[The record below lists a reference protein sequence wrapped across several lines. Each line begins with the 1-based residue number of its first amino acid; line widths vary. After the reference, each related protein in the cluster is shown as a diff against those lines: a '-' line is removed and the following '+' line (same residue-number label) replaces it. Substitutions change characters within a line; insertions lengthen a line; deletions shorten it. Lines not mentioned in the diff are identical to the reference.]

1 MNGVGVSPGIAIGK
15 ALVLIEENVSFE
27 QTSSRSPGEELECL
41 QVSLASVRKQ
51 LEKIKEKAALELG
64 DKAQILD
71 AQILVTQDEELLEA
85 VRGHIERGM
94 TAEAA
99 LETGVEFYVKILEG
113 LDDEYMRERAADLRD
128 VGGRLIRHLLGI
140 EQQDLSALTEDYI
153 IVARDLTPSDTA
165 SMNKTRVLGI
175 VTDIGGRTSHSAIM
189 ARSLEIPAIVG
200 TKEGTSR
207 IKTGDLLILDVQEG
221 EVIIEPDF
229 HQVDFYEKKRAE
241 MENEKKRL
249 LKLKNQPS
257 ISVDGHQVELAANIG
272 TPKDCTSALHN
283 GAEGI
288 GLFRTEFLYLNRD
301 NLPTEEE
308 QFAAYKAVLEAMAPK
323 PVVIRTLDVGGD
335 KELSYLN
342 LPPESNPFLGY
353 RAIRVCLKQTDIFQT
368 QLRALLKASAYGNL
382 KIMFPMISSLDE
394 VRQAKTWLEKIKAE
408 LITEGAKVS
417 EKIEVGIMIEIPA
430 AALISDVLAK
440 EVDFFSIGTNDL
452 IQYTTAVDRMN
463 EGIAYLY
470 TPFHPAVLRLI
481 QMVIEN
487 GHQAGIWVGMCGEA
501 AGDPDLIPLFLGMG
515 LDEFSMSAISLLP
528 ARELIGRLNKAEL
541 KKKVPEILQLGT
553 AQEVKEKLL
562 SIGRRLECYI

>member
-1 MNGVGVSPGIAIGK
+1 MRGIGVSPGIAIGK
-15 ALVLIEENVSFE
+15 ALVLKEENVSIE
-27 QTSSRSPGEELECL
+27 QKSTSSQAEELERL
-41 QVSLASVRKQ
+41 QASLASVRKQ
-51 LEKIKEKAALELG
+51 LEKIKKRAALELG

-71 AQILVTQDEELLEA
+71 AQILVTQDEELVGA
-85 VRGHIERGM
+85 VRGNIEGGM

-99 LETGVEFYVKILEG
+99 LETGVEFYAKILEG
-113 LDDEYMRERAADLRD
+113 MDNEYMRERAADLRD

-140 EQQDLSALTEDYI
+140 EQQDLSALTEDCI

-165 SMNKTRVLGI
+165 SMNKVHVLGF
-175 VTDIGGRTSHSAIM
+175 VTNIGGRTSHSAIM

-200 TKEGTSR
+200 TKDGTSR
-207 IKTGDLLILDVQEG
+207 IKTGDLLILDVKEG
-221 EVIIEPDF
+221 EVIIEPDPQ
-229 HQVDFYEKKRAE
+229 QVDLYEKRRAA
-241 MENEKKRL
+241 MEKEKERL
-249 LKLKNQPS
+249 LKLKTQPS
-257 ISVDGHQVELAANIG
+257 ISADGHQVELAANIG
-272 TPKDCTSALHN
+272 TPKDCEGALHN

-308 QFAAYKAVLEAMAPK
+308 QFAAFKSVLKAMAPQ

-342 LPPESNPFLGY
+342 LPRENNPFLGY
-353 RAIRVCLKQTDIFQT
+353 RAIRVCLKQTDIFRT

-394 VRQAKTWLEKIKAE
+394 VRQAKALFVEVKAE
-408 LITEGAKVS
+408 LIQEGVTVS
-417 EKIEVGIMIEIPA
+417 AKIEVGIMIEIPA

-452 IQYTTAVDRMN
+452 IQYTTAVDRTN
-463 EGIAYLY
+463 EGIAHLY

-528 ARELIGRLNKAEL
+528 ARELIGRLNLEEL
-541 KKKVPEILQLGT
+541 KNKVPEILQSGT
-553 AQEVKEKLL
+553 AQEVEKKLKVL
-562 SIGRRLECYI
+562 AP

>member
-1 MNGVGVSPGIAIGK
+1 MQGVGVSPGIAIGK
-15 ALVLIEENVSFE
+15 ALVLKEENVSIE
-27 QTSSRSPGEELECL
+27 QKSKRLPGEELERL
-41 QVSLASVRKQ
+41 QASLTSVRQK
-51 LEKIKEKAALELG
+51 LEEIKEKASTELG

-71 AQILVTQDEELLEA
+71 AQILVTQDEELLGA
-85 VRGHIERGM
+85 VRGNIEGGM

-99 LETGVEFYVKILEG
+99 LETGVEFYAKILEG
-113 LDDEYMRERAADLRD
+113 MDNEYMRERAADLRD

-165 SMNKTRVLGI
+165 SMNKAHVLGF

-200 TKEGTSR
+200 TKDGTSL
-207 IKTGDLLILDVQEG
+207 IKSGDLLILDVEAG
-221 EVIIEPDF
+221 EVITNPDSQ
-229 HQVDFYEKKRAE
+229 QVALYEKRRTV
-241 MENEKKRL
+241 MEEEKKRL
-249 LKLKNQPS
+249 LKLKTQPS
-257 ISVDGHQVELAANIG
+257 ITTDGHQVELAANIG
-272 TPKDCTSALHN
+272 TPKDCEGALHN

-308 QFAAYKAVLEAMAPK
+308 QFAAYKAVLEAMSPR

-335 KELSYLN
+335 KEISYLH
-342 LPPESNPFLGY
+342 LPKESNPFLGY
-353 RAIRVCLKQTDIFQT
+353 RAIRVCLKQTDIFRT
-368 QLRALLKASAYGNL
+368 QLRALLRASAYGKL

-394 VRQAKTWLEKIKAE
+394 VRQAKALLEEVKAE
-408 LITEGAKVS
+408 LGNVGVKVS
-417 EKIEVGIMIEIPA
+417 AEIQVGIMIEIPA
-430 AALISDVLAK
+430 AAMISDVLAK

-463 EGIAYLY
+463 EGIAHLY

-487 GHQAGIWVGMCGEA
+487 GHRSGIWVGMCGEA
-501 AGDPDLIPLFLGMG
+501 AGDPALIPLFLGMG
-515 LDEFSMSAISLLP
+515 LDEFSMSAISILP
-528 ARELIGRLNKAEL
+528 ARELIGRLSLEEL
-541 KKKVPEILQLGT
+541 KERVPEILQSGT
-553 AQEVKEKLL
+553 ALEVQEKVKELTA
-562 SIGRRLECYI
+562 RA

>member
-1 MNGVGVSPGIAIGK
+1 MRGIGVSPGIAIGK
-15 ALVLIEENVSFE
+15 ALVLKEQHVTIEQKS
-27 QTSSRSPGEELECL
+27 TRSKSEELERL
-41 QVSLASVRKQ
+41 QASLASVRQK
-51 LEKIKEKAALELG
+51 LEEIKKKATLELG

-71 AQILVTQDEELLEA
+71 TQILVTQDEELLGA
-85 VRGHIERGM
+85 VRGSIGGGM

-99 LETGVEFYVKILEG
+99 LEIGIEFYAKILEG
-113 LDDEYMRERAADLRD
+113 MDNEYMRERAADLRD
-128 VGGRLIRHLLGI
+128 VGGRLIRHLLGL

-153 IVARDLTPSDTA
+153 IVARDLTPTDTA
-165 SMNKTRVLGI
+165 NMNKAHVLGF

-200 TKEGTSR
+200 TKDSTSR
-207 IKTGDLLILDVQEG
+207 IKTGDLLILDVKEG
-221 EVIIEPDF
+221 EVIIEPDSQ
-229 HQVDFYEKKRAE
+229 QVDLYEKSRAE
-241 MENEKKRL
+241 MEEEKKRL
-249 LKLKNQPS
+249 LKIKTQPS
-257 ISVDGHQVELAANIG
+257 ISADGHKVELAANIG
-272 TPKDCTSALHN
+272 TPTDCEGALYN

-288 GLFRTEFLYLNRD
+288 GLFRTEFLYLKRD

-308 QFAAYKAVLEAMAPK
+308 QYTAYKSVLKTMAPR

-342 LPPESNPFLGY
+342 LPRESNPFLGY
-353 RAIRVCLKQTDIFQT
+353 RAIRVCLKQTDIFRT

-394 VRQAKTWLEKIKAE
+394 VRQAKALFEEVKLE
-408 LITEGAKVS
+408 LIKEGVTVS
-417 EKIEVGIMIEIPA
+417 EGIEVGIMIEIPA

-452 IQYTTAVDRMN
+452 IQYTIAVDRMN

-481 QMVIEN
+481 KMVIEN

-501 AGDPDLIPLFLGMG
+501 AGDLDLIPLLLGMG
-515 LDEFSMSAISLLP
+515 LEELSMSAISILP
-528 ARELIGRLNKAEL
+528 ARELIGRLNQEEL

-553 AQEVKEKLL
+553 AQEVQEKLKVL
-562 SIGRRLECYI
+562 GGA

>member
-1 MNGVGVSPGIAIGK
+1 MQGVGVSPGIAIGK
-15 ALVLIEENVSFE
+15 ALVLKEENVSIE
-27 QTSSRSPGEELECL
+27 QKSKRLPGEELERL
-41 QVSLASVRKQ
+41 QASLTSVRQK
-51 LEKIKEKAALELG
+51 LEEIKEKASTELG

-71 AQILVTQDEELLEA
+71 AQILVTQDEELLGA
-85 VRGHIERGM
+85 VRGNIEGGM

-99 LETGVEFYVKILEG
+99 LETGVEFYAKILEG
-113 LDDEYMRERAADLRD
+113 MDNEYMRERAADLRD

-165 SMNKTRVLGI
+165 SMNKAHVLGF

-200 TKEGTSR
+200 TKDGTSL
-207 IKTGDLLILDVQEG
+207 IKSGELLILDVEAG
-221 EVIIEPDF
+221 EVITNPDSQ
-229 HQVDFYEKKRAE
+229 QVALYEKRRAA
-241 MENEKKRL
+241 MEEEKKRL
-249 LKLKNQPS
+249 LKLKTQPS
-257 ISVDGHQVELAANIG
+257 ITTDGHQVELAANIG
-272 TPKDCTSALHN
+272 TPKDCEGALHN

-308 QFAAYKAVLEAMAPK
+308 QFAAYKAVLEAMSPR

-342 LPPESNPFLGY
+342 LPKESNPFLGY
-353 RAIRVCLKQTDIFQT
+353 RAIRVCLKQTDIFRT
-368 QLRALLKASAYGNL
+368 QLRALLRASAYGKL

-394 VRQAKTWLEKIKAE
+394 VRQAKALFEEVKAE
-408 LITEGAKVS
+408 LGNVGVKVS
-417 EKIEVGIMIEIPA
+417 AEIQVGIMIEIPA
-430 AALISDVLAK
+430 AAMISDVLAK

-463 EGIAYLY
+463 EGIAHLY

-487 GHQAGIWVGMCGEA
+487 GHRSGIWVGMCGEA
-501 AGDPDLIPLFLGMG
+501 AGDPALIPLFLGMG
-515 LDEFSMSAISLLP
+515 LDEFSMSAISILA
-528 ARELIGRLNKAEL
+528 ARELIGRLSLEEL
-541 KKKVPEILQLGT
+541 KKRVPEILQSGT
-553 AQEVKEKLL
+553 AQEVQEKVKEL
-562 SIGRRLECYI
+562 SRRSS

>member
-1 MNGVGVSPGIAIGK
+1 MRGVGVSPGIAIGK
-15 ALVLIEENVSFE
+15 ALVLKEKHVTIEQKS
-27 QTSSRSPGEELECL
+27 TRSQSEELERL
-41 QVSLASVRKQ
+41 QASLASVRQ
-51 LEKIKEKAALELG
+51 NLEEIKKKATLELG

-71 AQILVTQDEELLEA
+71 TQILVTQDEELLGA
-85 VRGHIERGM
+85 VRGNIGGGM

-99 LETGVEFYVKILEG
+99 LEIGIEFYAKILEG
-113 LDDEYMRERAADLRD
+113 MDNEYMRERAADLRD
-128 VGGRLIRHLLGI
+128 VGGRLIRHLLGL
-140 EQQDLSALTEDYI
+140 EQQDLSALTEDCI
-153 IVARDLTPSDTA
+153 IVARDLTPTDTA
-165 SMNKTRVLGI
+165 NMNKPHVLGF

-200 TKEGTSR
+200 TKDSTSR
-207 IKTGDLLILDVQEG
+207 IKTGDLLILDVKKG
-221 EVIIEPDF
+221 EVIIEPDSQ
-229 HQVDFYEKKRAE
+229 QVDLYEKSRAE
-241 MENEKKRL
+241 MEKEKKRL
-249 LKLKNQPS
+249 LKIKTQPS
-257 ISVDGHQVELAANIG
+257 ISADGHKVELAANIG
-272 TPKDCTSALHN
+272 TPTDCEGALYN

-288 GLFRTEFLYLNRD
+288 GLFRTEFLYLKRD

-308 QFAAYKAVLEAMAPK
+308 QYTAYKSVLKTMAPR

-342 LPPESNPFLGY
+342 LPRESNPFLGY
-353 RAIRVCLKQTDIFQT
+353 RAIRVCLKQTDIFRT

-394 VRQAKTWLEKIKAE
+394 VRQAKALFEEVKLE
-408 LITEGAKVS
+408 LIKEGVTVS
-417 EKIEVGIMIEIPA
+417 EEIEVGIMIEIPA

-452 IQYTTAVDRMN
+452 IQYTIAVDRMN

-481 QMVIEN
+481 KMVIEN

-501 AGDPDLIPLFLGMG
+501 AGDLNLIPLLLGMG

-528 ARELIGRLNKAEL
+528 ARELIRRLNQEEL
-541 KKKVPEILQLGT
+541 KKKVAEILQSGT
-553 AQEVKEKLL
+553 AQEVQEKLKVL
-562 SIGRRLECYI
+562 GGA

>member
-1 MNGVGVSPGIAIGK
+1 MRGIGVSPGIAIGK
-15 ALVLIEENVSFE
+15 ALVLKEENVSIE
-27 QTSSRSPGEELECL
+27 QKSTSSQAEELERL
-41 QVSLASVRKQ
+41 QASLASVRKQ
-51 LEKIKEKAALELG
+51 FEKIKKRAALELG

-71 AQILVTQDEELLEA
+71 AQILVTQDEELVGA
-85 VRGHIERGM
+85 VRGNIEGGM

-99 LETGVEFYVKILEG
+99 LETGVEFYAKILEG
-113 LDDEYMRERAADLRD
+113 MDNEYMRERAADLRD

-140 EQQDLSALTEDYI
+140 EQQDLSALTEDCI

-165 SMNKTRVLGI
+165 SMNKVHVLGF
-175 VTDIGGRTSHSAIM
+175 VTNIGGRTSHSAIM

-200 TKEGTSR
+200 TKDGTSR
-207 IKTGDLLILDVQEG
+207 IKTGDLLILDVKEG
-221 EVIIEPDF
+221 EVIIEPDPQ
-229 HQVDFYEKKRAE
+229 QVDLYEKRRAA
-241 MENEKKRL
+241 MEKEKERL
-249 LKLKNQPS
+249 LKLKTQPS
-257 ISVDGHQVELAANIG
+257 ISADGHQVELAANIG
-272 TPKDCTSALHN
+272 TPKDCEGALHN

-308 QFAAYKAVLEAMAPK
+308 QFAAFKSVLKAMAPQ

-342 LPPESNPFLGY
+342 LPRENNPFLGY
-353 RAIRVCLKQTDIFQT
+353 RAIRVCLKQTDIFRT

-394 VRQAKTWLEKIKAE
+394 VRQAKALFVEVKAE
-408 LITEGAKVS
+408 LIQEGVTVS
-417 EKIEVGIMIEIPA
+417 AKIEVGIMIEIPA

-452 IQYTTAVDRMN
+452 IQYTTAVDRTN
-463 EGIAYLY
+463 EGIAHLY

-528 ARELIGRLNKAEL
+528 ARELIGRLNLEEL
-541 KKKVPEILQLGT
+541 KNKVPEILQSGT
-553 AQEVKEKLL
+553 AQEVEKKLKVL
-562 SIGRRLECYI
+562 AP